1 MMNLFNRKAYAKQND
16 EETYKEEK
24 IYLASQWQLMWWKF
38 KRHKLAMVALVVL
51 AVFYSIAICC
61 EFVSPTDPYLRSQF
75 IYAPPQKI
83 HFWDPETGFSLRP
96 FVYGYTIE
104 RDLVTL
110 ENIYKEDKTKK
121 FKIYFFVRGF
131 EYKLFGLFPTNIH
144 LFGVKDGYIFL
155 FGTDQLGR
163 DMFSRVM
170 YGTRISLSVGLVG
183 VGLSFILG
191 LILGGISGYFG
202 GEIDNIIQRIIDVLI
217 SLPTIPLW
225 LAFAAAVPQDW
236 SSLKVYFITTIILS
250 IFGWTTLARTVRG
263 KLLSMR
269 EEDFVMAARLCGAST
284 SRIILRHMLPG
295 FASYIIVSLT
305 LSIPNMILGETA
317 LSYLGVG
324 LRPPVISWGVLL
336 QDAQDVRT
344 IGLHPWM
351 LIPCIFVVLAVL
363 MFNFLG
369 DGLRD
374 AADPYAR

>member
-1 MMNLFNRKAYAKQND
+1 MEFSTKSKITST
-16 EETYKEEK
+16 EEEK
-24 IYLASQWQLMWWKF
+24 IYLASQWRLIWWKF
-38 KRHKLAMVALVVL
+38 KRHKLAVIALIILVI
-51 AVFYSIAICC
+51 FYFIAIFC
-61 EFVSPTDPYLRSQF
+61 EFVSPIDPQQRSKY
-75 IYAPPQKI
+75 IYTPPHSI
-83 HFWDPETGFSLRP
+83 HFIDPEGRFHPRP
-96 FVYGYTIE
+96 FVYGFKIE
-104 RDLVTL
+104 RDPITF
-110 ENIYKEDKTKK
+110 ENIYVEDHTQK
-121 FKIYFFVRGF
+121 FDIYFFVRGYK
-131 EYKLFGLFPTNIH
+131 YKLLGLFPADRH
-144 LFGVKDGYIFL
+144 LFGVKEGGYIYL

-163 DMFSRVM
+163 DLFSRII

-191 LILGGISGYFG
+191 LILGGISGYLG
-202 GEIDNIIQRIIDVLI
+202 GSIDNIIQRIIDILI

-236 SSLKVYFITTIILS
+236 PPVKVYFITTIILS
-250 IFGWTTLARTVRG
+250 IFGWTTLARTIRG

-269 EEDFVMAARLCGAST
+269 EEDFVTAARLCGAST
-284 SRIILRHMLPG
+284 FRIIMRHMIPG

-324 LRPPVISWGVLL
+324 LKPPAISWGVLL

>member
-1 MMNLFNRKAYAKQND
+1 MN
-16 EETYKEEK
+16 EERQQSAISILEEKEEK
-24 IYLASQWQLMWWKF
+24 IYLASQWQLIWWKF
-38 KRHKLAMVALVVL
+38 KKHRLAMVAMFILIGL
-51 AVFYSIAICC
+51 YLIAIFC
-61 EFVSPTDPYLRSQF
+61 EFVSPNDPYQRSNF
-75 IYAPPQKI
+75 IYAPPQRI
-83 HFWDPETGFSLRP
+83 HFWDRETRKLYLRP
-96 FVYGYTIE
+96 FVYAIKSE
-104 RDLVTL
+104 RDPITF
-110 ENIYKEDKTKK
+110 EEIYTEDTTKR
-121 FKIYFFVRGF
+121 FHIYFFVRSYS
-131 EYKLFGLFPTNIH
+131 YKLLGLFPTNIH
-144 LFGVKDGYIFL
+144 LFGVRDGYIYL

-163 DMFSRVM
+163 DLFSRTM

-183 VGLSFILG
+183 VSISFILG

-202 GEIDNIIQRIIDVLI
+202 GTADNIIQRIIDVLI

-236 SSLKVYFITTIILS
+236 SSVKVYFITTIILS

-269 EEDFVMAARLCGAST
+269 EEDFVMAARLYGCT
-284 SRIILRHMLPG
+284 PFRIVTRHLLPG

-305 LSIPNMILGETA
+305 LAIPNMILGETA

-324 LRPPVISWGVLL
+324 LRPPAISWGVLL

-351 LIPCIFVVLAVL
+351 LIPCIFVIVAVL
-363 MFNFLG
+363 MFNFMG